1 MNLSFRNRIALHY
14 MIATAAIMAVV
25 FTAVYFVVQGTVY
38 QNLDNDLSFE
48 AEKHTGEIKIVGD
61 SVKIKNKKGWEQ
73 REHREVQVNPVFIQ
87 ILNKDGIFMDK
98 SPNLKE
104 QVLTFNPQQNYG
116 GHFNE
121 TLNGKAIRQVQVPI
135 EKNGKIKGFILA
147 AMSMEASK
155 MVLLNLRNV
164 LIVSYLLLLVG
175 LYFISRYLA
184 GRGIIPVK
192 VITETTKRITKNN
205 LNERVILPQNK
216 DELYE
221 LSSGINQLLQRI
233 ENAIDREQQF
243 TSDASHE
250 LRTPLA
256 ALKGTLEVLIR
267 KPRERAEYEEKI
279 KFSLA
284 EIDRI
289 TATLEQ
295 LLFLARLDANPK
307 TADQSLVSLPT
318 VIDEILSRHKK
329 SISQK
334 KLTIDSY
341 NELTLESLVPQYYTN
356 LILDNI
362 IGNAIKYSKEATT
375 IHIGVVLQDSKVVCK
390 VQDEGIGIKK
400 EDLNNLFNHFFRSDA
415 LNHKSIS
422 GNGLGLSIAKKAADA
437 INAEIN
443 IESEYGIG
451 TTITIKF
458 NDFLENYLTI

>member
-1 MNLSFRNRIALHY
+1 MNLSFQNRIALYY
-14 MIATAAIMAVV
+14 MIATAVIMAVA
-25 FTAVYFVVQGTVY
+25 FTAVYFVVQETVF

-61 SVKIKNKKGWEQ
+61 SIKIKNKKGWEQ

-87 ILNKDGIFMDK
+87 ILNKEGNFIDK
-98 SPNLKE
+98 SPNLKND
-104 QVLTFNPQQNYG
+104 VLIFNPQQNYG
-116 GHFNE
+116 GHFNA

-135 EKNGKIKGFILA
+135 EENGRIRGFILA
-147 AMSMEASK
+147 AMSLESSK

-192 VITETTKRITKNN
+192 VITETTKRITQNN
-205 LNERVILPQNK
+205 LNERVVLPQNK

-233 ENAIDREQQF
+233 ENTLERERQF

-250 LRTPLA
+250 LRTPLST
-256 ALKGTLEVLIR
+256 LKGTLEVLIR

-279 KFSLA
+279 KCSLK

-289 TATLEQ
+289 TDTLEQ
-295 LLFLARLDANPK
+295 LLLLARLDANSK
-307 TADQSLVSLPT
+307 TVDQSIVPLPT
-318 VIDEILSRHKK
+318 LIDEILSRRKK
-329 SISQK
+329 SISEK
-334 KLTIDSY
+334 KLVIDFHKGAA
-341 NELTLESLVPQYYTN
+341 LVSVVPKYYSN

-362 IGNAIKYSKEATT
+362 IGNAIKYSKENKML
-375 IHIGVVLQDSKVVCK
+375 HIAIVETDSKIVCK

-437 INAEIN
+437 ISAEIHV
-443 IESEYGIG
+443 ESEFGVG
-451 TTITIKF
+451 TTFTIEF
-458 NDFLENYLTI
+458 